1 VEADMAENEQ
11 AQEKTEEPTQ
21 RRLEKAREDGDVL
34 SSKEMLVFASGVSA
48 LIIIGAL
55 GLFSK
60 GVLDAWGSLF
70 IFSNPD
76 ELLTAKSAKGW
87 SGYAIVLSG
96 AAIFGIPTMLFI
108 ILTQSFVGNGL
119 SFNPK
124 GFSFKVEKLNIIK
137 GLGRI
142 FSVKGLVELIKAI
155 AKVVF
160 LTAVVITFLWFSLTR
175 IVYLNVGSL
184 DDGIAVLYR
193 LLILFILSILI
204 VLCLIAIGDYIWSR
218 HSWLQKL
225 RMSRQDMKEE
235 FKETEGSPE
244 VKSRMR
250 RLQMEASQKAMQNA
264 QAVEQVKDATVIITN
279 PTHFAVAIRYDQE
292 LEDVPVILAMG
303 KDILAKRIIEQ
314 ADIHAKTVVR
324 SPTLARALYYSGEI
338 GGAISERL
346 YAAVA
351 SILAYVYQLER
362 GIDAS
367 LNDVEVPA
375 DMVFDEFGKP
385 SEVS

>member
-1 VEADMAENEQ
+1 MAENEQ

-76 ELLTAKSAKGW
+76 ELLTAKFAKGW

-160 LTAVVITFLWFSLTR
+160 LTAVVITFLWFSLSR

-324 SPTLARALYYSGEI
+324 SPTLARALYFSGEV

>member
-1 VEADMAENEQ
+1 MAENEQ

-76 ELLTAKSAKGW
+76 ELLTAKFAKGW

-324 SPTLARALYYSGEI
+324 SPTLARALYYSGEV

-367 LNDVEVPA
+367 LNDVQVPA

>member
-1 VEADMAENEQ
+1 MAENEQ

-76 ELLTAKSAKGW
+76 ELLTAKFAKGW

-314 ADIHAKTVVR
+314 ADIHAKTIVR
-324 SPTLARALYYSGEI
+324 SPTLARALYYSGEV

-385 SEVS
+385 GEVS

>member
-1 VEADMAENEQ
+1 MAENEQ

-76 ELLTAKSAKGW
+76 ELLTAKFAKGW

-204 VLCLIAIGDYIWSR
+204 VLCIIAIGDYIWSR

-324 SPTLARALYYSGEI
+324 SPTLARALYYSGEV

-385 SEVS
+385 GEVS

>member
-1 VEADMAENEQ
+1 MAENEQ

-21 RRLEKAREDGDVL
+21 RRLEKARDDGDVL

-76 ELLTAKSAKGW
+76 ELLTAKFAKGW

-324 SPTLARALYYSGEI
+324 SPTKIEYNQGIGSNFLGQRAC
-338 GGAISERL
+338 
-346 YAAVA
+346 
-351 SILAYVYQLER
+351 
-362 GIDAS
+362 GI
-367 LNDVEVPA
+367 N
-375 DMVFDEFGKP
+375 
-385 SEVS
+385 

>member
-1 VEADMAENEQ
+1 MAENEQ

-76 ELLTAKSAKGW
+76 ELLTAKFAKGW

-119 SFNPK
+119 SFSPK

-324 SPTLARALYYSGEI
+324 SPTLARALYYSGEV

-385 SEVS
+385 GEVS

>member
-1 VEADMAENEQ
+1 MAENEQ

-76 ELLTAKSAKGW
+76 ELLTAKFAKGW

-314 ADIHAKTVVR
+314 ADIHGKTVVR
-324 SPTLARALYYSGEI
+324 SPTLARALYYSGEV

-385 SEVS
+385 GEVS